1 MALRFEA
8 NGQFGSVSGDLSL
21 EALERTL
28 SGLWG
33 RLVPDAPEPE
43 AIEIS
48 LSAADPEEVR
58 ELNKR
63 YRGIDEPTDVLS
75 FPLWETAEGLF
86 SPPSNWPVLELGDLV
101 ICPAEIARNAARYGK
116 KYEEELLLVLVHGV
130 LHLFA
135 LDHRSEED
143 KVKMWKIQED
153 LVRAYGAKTA
163 PAPGE
168 KE

>member
-8 NGQFGSVSGDLSL
+8 NEQFSSVLGCLSL
-21 EALERTL
+21 EVLERTL
-28 SGLWG
+28 SGLWA

-43 AIEIS
+43 VLEIS
-48 LSAADPEEVR
+48 LSAAGSEEVR
-58 ELNKR
+58 ELNKK

-86 SPPSNWPVLELGDLV
+86 APPSGWPVLGLGDLV
-101 ICPAEIARNAARYGK
+101 VCQPEVAANAERRGK
-116 KYEEELLLVLVHGV
+116 KYEEELLLVLIHGV

-135 LDHRSEED
+135 LDHHKEED
-143 KVKMWKIQED
+143 KARMWEIQED
-153 LVRAYGAKTA
+153 LVKAYGVKAA